1 MRGQPG
7 TFLAGLARCL
17 TKIEIT
23 GLENLQVLDQPG
35 PAMIVVNHTTIVDV
49 VVVVGTLHKFGFTV
63 DGPCEKLKKSA
74 CTHHRHLRPIG
85 TSDMWNFLLA
95 KQIVSGSGII
105 PTDQFNGSS
114 AYRLALTALRNR
126 ECILIYPEGDVQIN
140 AQASPRP
147 WRRGT
152 TALAKSGGKFG
163 TMPIVPIAHHDSR
176 KLGTGSA
183 QRSIL
188 QAITRVLKRP
198 TIYLMIGKPIL
209 ASEIADFNE
218 SEATSYLEEK
228 LLDLWKKVSAL
239 T

>member
-7 TFLAGLARCL
+7 TFLAGLARRL
-17 TKIEIT
+17 TKIEII
-23 GLENLQVLDQPG
+23 GLENLEILDQPG

-49 VVVVGTLHKFGFTV
+49 VVVVGTLHKYGFTV

-74 CTHHRHLRPIG
+74 CTHRRHLRPIG
-85 TSDMWNFLLA
+85 TSDMWNYPLA

-114 AYRLALTALRNR
+114 AYRVALTALGNQ
-126 ECILIYPEGDVQIN
+126 ECILMYPEGDVQIN

-152 TALAKSGGKFG
+152 AALAKSVA
-163 TMPIVPIAHHDSR
+163 MSIVPIAHHDSR
-176 KLGTGSA
+176 KLGTGGVK
-183 QRSIL
+183 RSIL
-188 QAITRVLKRP
+188 QALSRVVKRP
-198 TIYLMIGKPIL
+198 TIHLMIGKPIL
-209 ASEIADFNE
+209 ASEIANFNE
-218 SEATSYLEEK
+218 LETSTYLEEK
-228 LLDLWKKVSAL
+228 LLNLWKKVSAL

>member
-7 TFLAGLARCL
+7 TFLAGLARRL
-17 TKIEIT
+17 TNIEIT
-23 GLENLQVLDQPG
+23 GLENLEILDQPG

-49 VVVVGTLHKFGFTV
+49 VVVVGTLHKYGFTV

-74 CTHHRHLRPIG
+74 CTHRRHLRPIG
-85 TSDMWNFLLA
+85 TSDMWNFPLA

-114 AYRLALTALRNR
+114 AYRAALTALGNQ

-147 WRRGT
+147 WRRGAT
-152 TALAKSGGKFG
+152 TLAKSVA
-163 TMPIVPIAHHDSR
+163 MPIVPIAHHDSR
-176 KLGTGSA
+176 KLGTGGVK
-183 QRSIL
+183 RSIL
-188 QAITRVLKRP
+188 QALSRVVKRP
-198 TIYLMIGKPIL
+198 TIHLIIGKPIL
-209 ASEIADFNE
+209 ASEIANLNE
-218 SEATSYLEEK
+218 QEANTYLEEK
-228 LLDLWKKVSAL
+228 LLNLWIKVSAL

>member
-7 TFLAGLARCL
+7 TFLAGLARRL

-23 GLENLQVLDQPG
+23 GLENLEILDQPG

-49 VVVVGTLHKFGFTV
+49 VVVIGTLHKYGFTV
-63 DGPCEKLKKSA
+63 DGPCEKLKKSGCA
-74 CTHHRHLRPIG
+74 HRRHLRPVG
-85 TSDMWNFLLA
+85 TSDMWNFQLA

-114 AYRLALTALRNR
+114 AYRVALTALRNQ
-126 ECILIYPEGDVQIN
+126 ECVLMYPEGDVQIN

-152 TALAKSGGKFG
+152 AALAKSVA
-163 TMPIVPIAHHDSR
+163 MPIVPIAHHDSR

-188 QAITRVLKRP
+188 QALTRVVKRP
-198 TIYLMIGKPIL
+198 TIHLMIGKPIL
-209 ASEIADFNE
+209 ASEIANLNE
-218 SEATSYLEEK
+218 QETSTYLEEK
-228 LLDLWKKVSAL
+228 LLNLWKKVSAL